1 MTARRRTI
9 STLVGLAIVLIGA
22 VVFRLHAGPGG
33 IGRATDPFIIELR
46 WLMVCSAAAVGAALA
61 VSGAL
66 LQAILR
72 NPLASPF
79 ILGLT
84 SGAGLGIVLAT
95 YAGYL
100 ATGAIVAMQPP
111 VWAAVVG
118 AFAALGLVFVLS
130 QRRGLIDPVHLVL
143 VGVIVSVIC
152 GAATTFIQF
161 LLPDRGMA
169 VYTRW
174 VMGTISE
181 NTPWSRVALVGFVT
195 IAGTGIAVLL
205 GRALDS
211 ASLNDDEAASVGV
224 RLGLLRLVCFGLAG
238 VLTGLT
244 VSIAGPIGFVGLICP
259 HLVRILAGARHATLM
274 LGSALAGAALLIIAD
289 AGVALIRLPA
299 GRMPVGV
306 LTALVGGPL
315 FIFLLRRRGFS
326 MNASRG
332 DGT

>member
-33 IGRATDPFIIELR
+33 LGRATDPFIIELR
-46 WLMVCSAAAVGAALA
+46 WLMVCSAAVVGAALA

-195 IAGTGIAVLL
+195 IAGTAIAVLL

-224 RLGLLRLVCFGLAG
+224 RLGRLRLVCFGLAG

-259 HLVRILAGARHATLM
+259 HLVRLLAGARHATLV

-332 DGT
+332 DGS